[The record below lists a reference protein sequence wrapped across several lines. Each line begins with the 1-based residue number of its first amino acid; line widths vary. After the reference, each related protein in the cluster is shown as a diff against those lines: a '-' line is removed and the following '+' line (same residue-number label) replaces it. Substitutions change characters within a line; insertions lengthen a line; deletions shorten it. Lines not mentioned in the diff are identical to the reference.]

1 MHVMFED
8 VKKKSCDPRHKKKLQ
23 GINFQELLYA
33 DNILVLAKSFKTTNE
48 YLHLIEEESTYLD
61 LSLNHSKC
69 CFIAYNCQGEVRFY
83 NGDHMAAT
91 NEAKY

>member
-8 VKKKSCDPRHKKKLQ
+8 LKKKSNDPRHRKKFQ

-33 DNILVLAKSFKTTNE
+33 DDTLVLAKNFKIANE
-48 YLHLIEEESTYLD
+48 YLYLIEEESTYLD

-69 CFIAYNCQGEVRFY
+69 CYIS
-83 NGDHMAAT
+83 AT
-91 NEAKY
+91 YDLHTVTEYQ